1 MATSLSYEIVS
12 KWVASLSILKLGAT
26 LFHRLRLATCLT
38 FPFLTADAE
47 VKTGYDTE
55 HATIN

>member
-12 KWVASLSILKLGAT
+12 MWVASSLKLEAT
-26 LFHRLRLATCLT
+26 LFHCLRLTAHLT